1 MKIGVYIFGI
11 KTYLK
16 RNIYMIELK
25 KGSKKLLNAWAFY
38 DWANSVYTL
47 TIASSIFPIF
57 YSALFLSEIKTVE
70 AFGTTF
76 KSTALITFV
85 TAFTFL
91 VVAVTSP
98 ILSGI
103 ADYVGNKKNFLKFFC
118 YVGSAGCVGLY
129 WFSLEQI
136 HLSLVFYFMG
146 LIGYWG
152 SLVFYNSYLPDI
164 AYPEQ
169 QDSISAKGFSMGYL
183 GSVLLLIF
191 NLMMVMFP
199 QFFGFDLSIAESIRE
214 TGTEAEIQLALGAAK
229 DAASFEAM
237 KISFITVGIWWA
249 LFSQYTFYFLP
260 KGTKSGHKVTRA
272 VVFNGLKELREV
284 WKQLKQD
291 LRLKRYLYAFFVFS
305 MAVQTIMLVA
315 VYFGEEEIAWGGDSE
330 KTMGLIV
337 SILVIQIVAILG
349 AVLTSKA
356 SAKFG
361 NIKTLIGVNFVW
373 MLLCF
378 YAYLMHTPLEFY
390 IAAGCVGLVMG
401 GVQALGR
408 STYSKFL
415 PETEDTTSYFS
426 FYDVAEKI
434 GIVIGMVIFATVDQI
449 TGTMRNAI
457 LVLVIFFVGGIVLLF
472 RVPKETKKTALED

>member
-1 MKIGVYIFGI
+1 
-11 KTYLK
+11 
-16 RNIYMIELK
+16 MIQLE

-47 TIASSIFPIF
+47 TITSSIFPIF
-57 YSALFLSEIKTVE
+57 YSALFLSEVKMVE
-70 AFGTTF
+70 AFGTVF

-91 VVAVTSP
+91 VVAFTSP

-118 YVGSAGCVGLY
+118 YVGSAGCIGLY
-129 WFSLEQI
+129 WFSLDQI
-136 HLSLVFYFMG
+136 HLSLLFYFMG

-169 QDSISAKGFSMGYL
+169 QDSVSAKGFSLGYL
-183 GSVLLLIF
+183 GSVLLLVF
-191 NLMMVMFP
+191 NLVMVMFP

-214 TGTEAEIQLALGAAK
+214 TGTDAEIQLALDTVK
-229 DAASFEAM
+229 DAASFKAM
-237 KISFITVGIWWA
+237 KISFITVGVWWA
-249 LFSQYTFYFLP
+249 LFSQYAFYFLP

-284 WKQLKQD
+284 WKELKQN

-305 MAVQTIMLVA
+305 MSVQTIMLVA
-315 VYFGEEEIAWGGDSE
+315 VYFGEEEISWGTDSD
-330 KTMGLIV
+330 KTFGLIF
-337 SILVIQIVAILG
+337 SILVIQLVAILG
-349 AVLTSKA
+349 AFITSKA
-356 SAKFG
+356 SSKFG
-361 NIKTLIGVNFVW
+361 NIKTLIAVNIIW
-373 MLLCF
+373 MFLCF
-378 YAYLMHTPLEFY
+378 YAYLMHTPVQFY
-390 IAAGCVGLVMG
+390 IAAGIVGLVMG
-401 GVQALGR
+401 GVQSLSR

-457 LVLVIFFVGGIVLLF
+457 LVLVVFFIGGIILLF
-472 RVPKETKKTALED
+472 RVPQEKKKINLEG